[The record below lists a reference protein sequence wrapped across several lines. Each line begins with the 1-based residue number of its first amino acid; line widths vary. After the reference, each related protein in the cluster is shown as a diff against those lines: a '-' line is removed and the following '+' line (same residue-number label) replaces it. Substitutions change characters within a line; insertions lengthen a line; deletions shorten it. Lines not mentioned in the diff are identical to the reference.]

1 MIEVTKN
8 IINDEI
14 RWGIENDIYL
24 LKILADNTPTKIT
37 PYYNGHY
44 LVESN
49 AVTKE
54 VQRRTHRKR
63 RINKKW
69 LKRYGH
75 KTVLDNG
82 NIIRCGD
89 CLFATSKTV
98 EKIIAAMKGGAE

>member
-1 MIEVTKN
+1 MKQHTV
-8 IINDEI
+8 
-14 RWGIENDIYL
+14 
-24 LKILADNTPTKIT
+24 
-37 PYYNGHY
+37 YYNGFR
-44 LVESN
+44 LV
-49 AVTKE
+49 ATTAIKKE

-82 NIIRCGD
+82 NIIRCGY